1 MQKFEINSEFF
12 PTGDQPEAID
22 ELAKNGS
29 KIVFDPNYRASLW
42 DTKEDA
48 QYWTE
53 RAYQVSDLTF
63 PGADDHLMLYG
74 HRTADDIFS
83 YLANKNIDEIVV
95 KNGSV
100 GVHILEG
107 KEQRIVPV
115 ERVEQ
120 VIDTTAAGDAFN
132 GGYMA
137 ARLAGRKPV
146 ESASY
151 GAKVAATVI
160 TYPGAIISSD
170 AFTNHIPSL

>member
-1 MQKFEINSEFF
+1 M
-12 PTGDQPEAID
+12 
-22 ELAKNGS
+22 
-29 KIVFDPNYRASLW
+29 
-42 DTKEDA
+42 
-48 QYWTE
+48 
-53 RAYQVSDLTF
+53 
-63 PGADDHLMLYG
+63 
-74 HRTADDIFS
+74 
-83 YLANKNIDEIVV
+83 V

-132 GGYMA
+132 GGYLA
-137 ARLAGRKPV
+137 ARLSGKKPV

-160 TYPGAIISSD
+160 TYPGAIIPLID
-170 AFTNHIPSL
+170 FNNHIPTL

>member
-1 MQKFEINSEFF
+1 MRLRPLNS
-12 PTGDQPEAID
+12 GDTSDDDSGAGIKLTNCLYFAD
-22 ELAKNGS
+22 E
-29 KIVFDPNYRASLW
+29 
-42 DTKEDA
+42 
-48 QYWTE
+48 
-53 RAYQVSDLTF
+53 
-63 PGADDHLMLYG
+63 
-74 HRTADDIFS
+74 IFS
-83 YLANKNIDEIVV
+83 YLADKQIEEIVM
-95 KNGSV
+95 KNGAV
-100 GVHILEG
+100 GVHILRQQ
-107 KEQRIVPV
+107 EQCIVPV

-120 VIDTTAAGDAFN
+120 VVDTTAAGDAFN